1 MNDVL
6 NALKDHAPWL
16 APVLVFGAVIFVH
29 ELGHFIAAKLMGVY
43 APRFSIG
50 FGPALWHHRWGET
63 EYRLA
68 AFPLGGYVRM
78 ASRDDE
84 TQQLLEGGGET
95 APVEHGPDWD
105 PNAMIPFGPKPIPE
119 NRWFE
124 SKPLPARLFIM
135 LAGVTMNIVLAY
147 VVLLGTFAHYGKPS
161 GPGAPVVDS
170 VLANTPAAQAGLL
183 AHDSVVA
190 VGGVPVRTSLEAQQQ
205 LQPAAGKTLPIDVV
219 RAGERHTFMVTPAA
233 VVDTDPET
241 KATHT
246 IGRVGVIFRLPPS
259 QPIPVTEAARFAGEK
274 TVELSAMI
282 VGSVADLFTGKVSL
296 KTLSGP
302 VRITQVSIQAARSG
316 FENLLLLIAVLSINL
331 AILNLL
337 PIPILDGG
345 QVLINVL
352 ESLRGHPF
360 SLRTRELVLRTGLL
374 AIAFLLVLVMYNDR
388 CVLFSALC

>member
-6 NALKDHAPWL
+6 NALRDHAPWL

-29 ELGHFIAAKLMGVY
+29 ELGHFIAAKLTGVY

-84 TQQLLEGGGET
+84 SAAMIEGGGET
-95 APVEHGPDWD
+95 APVEGPDYD

-135 LAGVTMNIVLAY
+135 LAGVAMNVFLAY
-147 VVLLGTFAHYGKPS
+147 VCLAFVFTAYGMPGTQTPII
-161 GPGAPVVDS
+161 DS
-170 VLANTPAAQAGLL
+170 VLVNTPAAQAGL
-183 AHDSVVA
+183 APHDSVVA
-190 VGGVPVRTSLEAQQQ
+190 VAGVPVHTAVDAQEQ
-205 LQPAAGKTLPIDVV
+205 LQPAIGKTLPIEVV
-219 RAGERHTFMVTPAA
+219 RNGTRQTLMVTPAA
-233 VVDTDPET
+233 TVDTNPET
-241 KATHT
+241 HAVRT
-246 IGRVGVIFRLPPS
+246 IGRVGVLFRAPPMQPVPLPHAMS
-259 QPIPVTEAARFAGEK
+259 LAGVK
-274 TVELSAMI
+274 TVELADMI
-282 VGSVADLFTGKVSL
+282 VGSVAGLVTGKVSL

-302 VRITQVSIQAARSG
+302 VRIAQVSVQAARGG
-316 FENLLLLIAVLSINL
+316 FEQLLLLLAIISVNL

-345 QVLINVL
+345 QIVVNVL
-352 ESLRGHPF
+352 ESVRGKAF
-360 SLRTRELVLRTGLL
+360 SLRTREMVLRTGLL

-388 CVLFSALC
+388 CVFWSSLC